1 VLDPGLGTDAAAAG
15 EAAMTDAQRRVGLW
29 LGIWLIAAILVLLV
43 TSVVGIIPLVRIVRG
58 LLS

>member
-1 VLDPGLGTDAAAAG
+1 LASMNADDCERL
-15 EAAMTDAQRRVGLW
+15 Q